1 MHFSMPESWVER
13 LSKRLSNQ
21 VKQIVIERLESQ
33 IKWEENPIFKEMYLS
48 YWIKLTLDASQ
59 SN

>member
-13 LSKRLSNQ
+13 LSKRLSNE

-33 IKWEENPIFKEMYLS
+33 IKWEENPIFKEMYLR
-48 YWIKLTLDASQ
+48 YWIKLTLDSSK

>member
-21 VKQIVIERLESQ
+21 VKQIVIERVESQ

-48 YWIKLTLDASQ
+48 YWIKLTLDSSK

>member
-1 MHFSMPESWVER
+1 MPERWVER

-33 IKWEENPIFKEMYLS
+33 IKWEENPIFKELYLS
-48 YWIKLTLDASQ
+48 YWIKLTS
-59 SN
+59 

>member
-1 MHFSMPESWVER
+1 MHYSMPESWVER

-48 YWIKLTLDASQ
+48 YWIKLTLDSSK

>member
-13 LSKRLSNQ
+13 LSKRLSNE

-48 YWIKLTLDASQ
+48 YWIKLTLDSSK

>member
-21 VKQIVIERLESQ
+21 VKQIVVERLESQ

-48 YWIKLTLDASQ
+48 YWIKLTLDLSK

>member
-33 IKWEENPIFKEMYLS
+33 IKWEENPIFKEMYLN
-48 YWIKLTLDASQ
+48 YWIKLTLDSSK

>member
-48 YWIKLTLDASQ
+48 YWIKLTLDSSQ

>member
-48 YWIKLTLDASQ
+48 YWIKLTLDSSK

>member
-1 MHFSMPESWVER
+1 MPFSMPESWVER

-48 YWIKLTLDASQ
+48 YWIKLTLDSSK